1 MTESTEGLKVQSPV
15 FDSLIVFNDGVM
27 TTFN

>member
-15 FDSLIVFNDGVM
+15 FDSLIVFNNGVL
-27 TTFN
+27 TAFD